1 MAHTVIANRIAK
13 CAIDH
18 YDNNIPSNGGKPQIG
33 REWTVYAAIVA
44 CRNYSISINN
54 NDDDMWVVS
63 CATGSKCTSIH
74 SAVSSLPAP
83 SSGNKNDDSICQ
95 CYKGMALKDSHAEA
109 LCRRGLVAC
118 LWNEIENYLQQYTN
132 NNTSSE
138 GVTNTRQ
145 LLEVCNN
152 NTDGLTFKLKKNI
165 TLHMYIS
172 DSPCGDATI
181 YEIRQQQQIDKDKR
195 SEETVLNFTG
205 AKLIMLSD
213 SNTKNDSI
221 TSTLSCSVDTGDNS
235 KQSIITLGREDTQQ
249 LGALRLKSSRSNI
262 SNRST
267 SMSCSD
273 KLVRWGVLG
282 LQGALLSSYI
292 PEPIILS
299 SVCVS
304 KDPRSINKGRI
315 TNGSQL
321 SALKRALPKRIESV
335 LQKQQQSNDNKV
347 VPPAVSVVDA
357 IFESSKSAAD
367 YRFDE
372 QNNER
377 KRKLDH
383 TDTAPNK
390 KVKTKH
396 TSPDSQTFKSI
407 HNTSKQASACG
418 MSINWHQ
425 THLQGSKL
433 GGNKHD
439 DKVATTEIT
448 VGATGLKRGKKPK
461 LPKDVLGSVSRLC
474 RFNLLQR
481 CLRCT
486 DLCSSQFSSKEDT
499 TAAKTYMQYKQ
510 KCSKYAGI
518 ECFKGPLAGFIRS
531 GKEDDFQIL
540 HPDIDKASN

>member
-1 MAHTVIANRIAK
+1 MAAQTDIANRIAK

-44 CRNYSISINN
+44 CKNSSISINN
-54 NDDDMWVVS
+54 DDVDDMWVVS

-74 SAVSSLPAP
+74 SVVSSLPA
-83 SSGNKNDDSICQ
+83 SNNDNVYDDSICQ
-95 CYKGMALKDSHAEA
+95 CYKGMLLKDSHAEA

-138 GVTNTRQ
+138 GVTSTRQ

-152 NTDGLTFKLKKNI
+152 NTDGLTFKLKKYI

-181 YEIRQQQQIDKDKR
+181 YEIRKQQE
-195 SEETVLNFTG
+195 SEETELNFTG
-205 AKLIMLSD
+205 AKLILSD
-213 SNTKNDSI
+213 TNRKNDSI
-221 TSTLSCSVDTGDNS
+221 TSTLTCSHDTGDNS
-235 KQSIITLGREDTQQ
+235 KQSTITLGREDTQQ
-249 LGALRLKSSRSNI
+249 RGELRLKSSRSNI

-282 LQGALLSSYI
+282 LQGTLLSTYI
-292 PEPIILS
+292 SEPIILS

-304 KDPRSINKGRI
+304 KDPRSADKGRI
-315 TNGSQL
+315 SNDSQL
-321 SALKRALPKRIESV
+321 SALERALPKRIESA
-335 LQKQQQSNDNKV
+335 LSQKKQKSHDKV
-347 VPPAVSVVDA
+347 VPPAVSVVDI
-357 IFESSKSAAD
+357 IFESSKTAAD

-372 QNNER
+372 QNSIER

-383 TDTAPNK
+383 TDTATNK

-396 TSPDSQTFKSI
+396 TCPDSQTFKSS

-425 THLQGSKL
+425 TNMKGLKS
-433 GGNKHD
+433 GNKCNV
-439 DKVATTEIT
+439 KVATAEIT
-448 VGATGLKRGKKPK
+448 IGATGLKRGKKPK
-461 LPKDVLGSVSRLC
+461 RPKDVLGSASRLC

-486 DLCSSQFSSKEDT
+486 DLSSSQFSSKEDI
-499 TAAKTYMQYKQ
+499 TAAKTYMQYKK
-510 KCSKYAGI
+510 KCSKYAST
-518 ECFKGPLAGFIRS
+518 ECFQGPLAGYIRS
-531 GKEDDFQIL
+531 GKDDDFQIL
-540 HPDIDKASN
+540 SQHR

>member
-1 MAHTVIANRIAK
+1 MATQTDIANRIAK

-33 REWTVYAAIVA
+33 REGTVYAAIVA
-44 CRNYSISINN
+44 CRKNSSISINN
-54 NDDDMWVVS
+54 DDVDDMWVVS

-74 SAVSSLPAP
+74 SVVSSLPA
-83 SSGNKNDDSICQ
+83 SNSGNMDDDSICQ
-95 CYKGMALKDSHAEA
+95 CYKGMVLKDSHAEA
-109 LCRRGLVAC
+109 LCRRGFVAS

-138 GVTNTRQ
+138 EVTNTRH

-152 NTDGLTFKLKKNI
+152 NTDDLTTFKLKSNI

-181 YEIRQQQQIDKDKR
+181 YEIRRQLSDKGKK
-195 SEETVLNFTG
+195 SEETELNFTG
-205 AKLIMLSD
+205 AKLILSD
-213 SNTKNDSI
+213 TNRKNDSI
-221 TSTLSCSVDTGDNS
+221 ISTLTCSLDTGDNS
-235 KQSIITLGREDTQQ
+235 KQSTITLGREDSQQ

-273 KLVRWGVLG
+273 KLVRWGVFG
-282 LQGALLSSYI
+282 LQGTLLSTYYI

-299 SVCVS
+299 SVYVS
-304 KDPRSINKGRI
+304 KDPRSIGKGRMP
-315 TNGSQL
+315 NDSQL
-321 SALKRALPKRIESV
+321 SALERALPKRIESA
-335 LQKQQQSNDNKV
+335 LQKKQKSHDNKL
-347 VPPAVSVVDA
+347 VPPVVSVVDV
-357 IFESSKSAAD
+357 IFESSKSVAD
-367 YRFDE
+367 YQFDQ
-372 QNNER
+372 QNSNER

-383 TDTAPNK
+383 TDTDPRKRA
-390 KVKTKH
+390 KTDH
-396 TSPDSQTFKSI
+396 TSPDSQTLKSI
-407 HNTSKQASACG
+407 HKSKPACG

-425 THLQGSKL
+425 THLQEHKS
-433 GGNKHD
+433 GNKHN

-461 LPKDVLGSVSRLC
+461 QPRDVLGSASRLC

-486 DLCSSQFSSKEDT
+486 DLSSSQFSSKEDIT
-499 TAAKTYMQYKQ
+499 SAKTYMQYKK
-510 KCSKYAGI
+510 KCSKYAGT
-518 ECFKGPLAGFIRS
+518 ECFRGPLAGYIRS

-540 HPDIDKASN
+540 SSIDKDSN

>member
-1 MAHTVIANRIAK
+1 MAAQTDIANRIAK

-44 CRNYSISINN
+44 CKNSSIN
-54 NDDDMWVVS
+54 DDVDDMWVVS
-63 CATGSKCTSIH
+63 CATGSKCAPIH
-74 SAVSSLPAP
+74 SVVSSLPAP
-83 SSGNKNDDSICQ
+83 TSGNMDDDLICQ
-95 CYKGMALKDSHAEA
+95 CYKGMVLKDSHAEA
-109 LCRRGLVAC
+109 LCRRGFVAS

-138 GVTNTRQ
+138 GVTNTRH

-152 NTDGLTFKLKKNI
+152 NTDDLTTFKLKSNI

-181 YEIRQQQQIDKDKR
+181 YEIRRQLSDKGKK
-195 SEETVLNFTG
+195 SEETELNFTG
-205 AKLIMLSD
+205 AKLILSD
-213 SNTKNDSI
+213 TNRKNDSI
-221 TSTLSCSVDTGDNS
+221 ISTLTCSLDTSDNS
-235 KQSIITLGREDTQQ
+235 KQSTITLGREDTQQ

-282 LQGALLSSYI
+282 LQGTLLSKYI
-292 PEPIILS
+292 SEPIILS

-304 KDPRSINKGRI
+304 KDPRSIDKGRI
-315 TNGSQL
+315 PNGSQL
-321 SALKRALPKRIESV
+321 SALERALPKRIESA
-335 LQKQQQSNDNKV
+335 LQKQQKSHDNKV
-347 VPPAVSVVDA
+347 VPPVVSVVDV
-357 IFESSKSAAD
+357 IFESSKSVAD
-367 YRFDE
+367 YRFDG

-377 KRKLDH
+377 KRKKLDYS
-383 TDTAPNK
+383 DTVSNK

-396 TSPDSQTFKSI
+396 TSLDSQTFKSS

-425 THLQGSKL
+425 THLQGLKS
-433 GGNKHD
+433 GNKHNNE
-439 DKVATTEIT
+439 VAKTEIT
-448 VGATGLKRGKKPK
+448 IGATGLKRGKKPK
-461 LPKDVLGSVSRLC
+461 RPKDVLGSASRLC

-481 CLRCT
+481 CLRYT
-486 DLCSSQFSSKEDT
+486 DLSSSQFSSKEDI

-518 ECFKGPLAGFIRS
+518 ECFLGPLAGYIRS
-531 GKEDDFQIL
+531 GKDDDFQLL
-540 HPDIDKASN
+540 HLNIDKASK

>member
-1 MAHTVIANRIAK
+1 MAAQTDIANRIAK

-18 YDNNIPSNGGKPQIG
+18 YDDNIPSNGGKPQIG

-44 CRNYSISINN
+44 CKNSSISINN
-54 NDDDMWVVS
+54 NDDDDMWVVS
-63 CATGSKCTSIH
+63 CATGSKCISIH
-74 SAVSSLPAP
+74 SVVSSLPAP
-83 SSGNKNDDSICQ
+83 NSGNMDDDSICQ
-95 CYKGMALKDSHAEA
+95 CYKGMLLKDSHAEA
-109 LCRRGLVAC
+109 LCRRGIVAS
-118 LWNEIENYLQQYTN
+118 LWNEIENYLHQYTN

-152 NTDGLTFKLKKNI
+152 NTDGLTFKLKSNI

-181 YEIRQQQQIDKDKR
+181 YEIRKQQEP
-195 SEETVLNFTG
+195 EETELNFTG
-205 AKLIMLSD
+205 AKLILAGT
-213 SNTKNDSI
+213 NTKNDSI
-221 TSTLSCSVDTGDNS
+221 TSIISCSVDTGDNS
-235 KQSIITLGREDTQQ
+235 KQSTITLGREDTQQ

-273 KLVRWGVLG
+273 KLVRWGVFG
-282 LQGALLSSYI
+282 LQGTLLSTYI

-304 KDPRSINKGRI
+304 KDPRSIGKGRI
-315 TNGSQL
+315 LNVSQL
-321 SALKRALPKRIESV
+321 SALERALPKRIESA
-335 LQKQQQSNDNKV
+335 LQKKQKSHDNKV
-347 VPPAVSVVDA
+347 VPPVVSVVDTL
-357 IFESSKSAAD
+357 FESSKSVAD
-367 YRFDE
+367 YRFDG

-377 KRKLDH
+377 KRKKLDYS
-383 TDTAPNK
+383 DTVSNK

-396 TSPDSQTFKSI
+396 TSPDSQTLKSI
-407 HNTSKQASACG
+407 HNTPKQASACG

-425 THLQGSKL
+425 THLQGLKS
-433 GGNKHD
+433 GNKHNNE
-439 DKVATTEIT
+439 VATTEIT
-448 VGATGLKRGKKPK
+448 IGATGLKRGKKPK
-461 LPKDVLGSVSRLC
+461 RPKDVLRSASRLC

-486 DLCSSQFSSKEDT
+486 DLSSSQFSSKEDT
-499 TAAKTYMQYKQ
+499 TAAKTYTYMQYKQ

-518 ECFKGPLAGFIRS
+518 ECFLGPLAGYIRS
-531 GKEDDFQIL
+531 GKDDDFQLL
-540 HPDIDKASN
+540 HLNIDKASK